1 MTDYWLSKLCFD
13 LQNPALAA
21 AYRADRA
28 ATLDRY
34 PLDPAVRAAL
44 LADDLTPLAPRVT
57 AYLLRFYATASG
69 MPEDVF
75 VAKIRAAAAP
85 AGG

>member
-1 MTDYWLSKLCFD
+1 MTDYWLSKLCYD

-28 ATLDRY
+28 GTLERY
-34 PLDPAVRAAL
+34 PLEPAVREAL
-44 LADDLTPLAPRVT
+44 LADDVATLAPRVN
-57 AYLLRFYATASG
+57 AYLLRYYATASG
-69 MPEDVF
+69 MPEEQF
-75 VAKIRAAAAP
+75 LAKIRGAASV